1 MSIERKKQTMLNG
14 ALILAVSS
22 IVVKLIGAL
31 YKIPLTSLFGGVGR
45 GYFNAAY
52 NLYTPLYAISMAGLP
67 VAVSRLVS
75 ESSTLNR
82 FGEVRQLRKV
92 STKIFLITG
101 GVGTALMFLISYP
114 YVHFFASP
122 NAMPAILAIAPSI
135 FFCCAMSS
143 YRGYYEGLRDM
154 TPTAISQVIEALGK
168 LALGIVL
175 AWGVMRVGEKQFA
188 TTGTVFGKV
197 AENLDVAHSL
207 IYPYTAAAAILG
219 VTIGSALGLVYL
231 MLLHRIKGDGI
242 SRTDLI
248 NSPVLVSDREI
259 AKRIATFAVP
269 MVIGAL
275 ITNITNLIDA
285 TTIQRRLIDAFNT
298 APDVIK
304 NMYAYSLQVSGTLD
318 KDIPTYLYGTY
329 GAALDF
335 RNLIPNITMSLGI
348 SALPVLS
355 AAWAIRDKH
364 QIRTNI
370 ESVLRVTMLVALPA
384 GFGMAVLA
392 TPILTLLYGKQPDIV
407 PIAAPIM
414 AIYGYATA
422 LMAVST
428 PIANMLQGIGRTDI
442 PVKSA
447 VAGAVVKIIF
457 NFFLVGNPKLNIN
470 GAPIGSILC
479 YIVIV
484 GINLFY
490 LLRVSDVRINA
501 VSVLLKP
508 LLCAGLSA
516 GAAWGAYRLCARLL
530 ADRIPYLTLIEIVL
544 SVGAAVIVY
553 VISLLLFK
561 GLSKDDISMLPKGE
575 KIAKTLEK
583 YKLLG

>member
-188 TTGTVFGKV
+188 TTGTVFGKA
-197 AENLDVAHSL
+197 AENIDVAHSL

-231 MLLHRIKGDGI
+231 MLLHKIKGDGI

-248 NSPVLVSDREI
+248 NSPALVSDREI

-285 TTIQRRLIDAFNT
+285 TTIQRRLIDAFNA

-304 NMYAYSLQVSGTLD
+304 NMYAYSLETSGTLD
-318 KDIPTYLYGTY
+318 ADIPTYLYGTY

-447 VAGAVVKIIF
+447 VAGAVVKIVF

-479 YIVIV
+479 YVVIV

-516 GAAWGAYRLCARLL
+516 GAAWGAYRLCIRFLT
-530 ADRIPYLTLIEIVL
+530 DRIPYLTLVEIVL

-553 VISLLLFK
+553 VVTLLLFK

>member
-1 MSIERKKQTMLNG
+1 MLNG

-22 IVVKLIGAL
+22 IIVKLIGAL
-31 YKIPLTSLFGGVGR
+31 YKIPLTGLFGGVGR

-67 VAVSRLVS
+67 VAVARLVS
-75 ESSTLNR
+75 ESVSLNR
-82 FGEVRQLRKV
+82 FGEARQIYKV
-92 STKIFLITG
+92 SAKIFLITG
-101 GVGTALMFLISYP
+101 AVGTALMFLISYP
-114 YVHFFASP
+114 YVRYVASA
-122 NAMPAILAIAPSI
+122 NALPAILAIAPSI

-143 YRGYYEGLRDM
+143 YRGYYEGLRNM
-154 TPTAISQVIEALGK
+154 TPTAVSQVIEALGK
-168 LALGIVL
+168 LVLGIGL
-175 AWGVMRVGEKQFA
+175 SWGVMHVGLAQFEKS
-188 TTGTVFGKV
+188 GTVFGKA
-197 AENLDVAHSL
+197 AENIDVAHSF

-219 VTIGSALGLVYL
+219 VTIGSAAGLVYL
-231 MLLHRIKGDGI
+231 MILHRIKGDGI
-242 SRTDLI
+242 TRTDLV
-248 NSPVLVSDREI
+248 NSPSLVSDRDI
-259 AKRIATFAVP
+259 ARRIITFAIP
-269 MVIGAL
+269 MVIGSL
-275 ITNITNLIDA
+275 ITNITNLID
-285 TTIQRRLIDAFNT
+285 TVTIQARLEDAFH
-298 APDVIK
+298 AGPEIIK
-304 NMYAYSLQVSGTLD
+304 QMYAYSLGISGALD

-355 AAWAIRDKH
+355 AAWAIKDRH

-392 TPILTLLYGKQPDIV
+392 QPILSFLYKSQPDIV

-428 PIANMLQGIGRTDI
+428 PITSMLQGIGRADI
-442 PVKSA
+442 PVKAA
-447 VAGAVVKIIF
+447 VAGAVVKIIC
-457 NFFLVGNPKLNIN
+457 NYILVGNPRFNIN
-470 GAPIGSILC
+470 GAPLGSILC
-479 YIVIV
+479 YVVIV
-484 GINLFY
+484 AVNLFY
-490 LLRVSDVRINA
+490 LLRVSEVRVNV

-508 LLCAGLSA
+508 LLCAGLCA
-516 GAAWGAYRLCARLL
+516 GAAWGTYHLSATLLGERLPHANLVEL
-530 ADRIPYLTLIEIVL
+530 GAAVA
-544 SVGAAVIVY
+544 AAVIVY
-553 VISLLLFK
+553 VVTLLLFK

-583 YKLLG
+583 YKVLG